1 MRVLLQR
8 VRHAKVEVDG
18 ATTGEIGVGYL
29 LLAGSAA
36 GDDADLARRMAEKI
50 VHLRLFPNEEG
61 KFDRSLLDVGGEVL
75 VVSQFTLYGDAR
87 KGRRPSFT
95 AAAAPGLAEPMV
107 ERFAAA
113 FETLGV
119 ARVGRGR
126 FGADMQ
132 VSLCND
138 GPVTLWLDSDTLFA
152 R

>member
-8 VRHAKVEVDG
+8 VGHAKVEVAGEATG
-18 ATTGEIGVGYL
+18 AIAQGYL
-29 LLAGSAA
+29 LLVGSAA
-36 GDDADLARRMAEKI
+36 GDDEALARRMAEKI

-61 KFDRSLLDVGGEVL
+61 KFDRSLLDVGGGVL

-95 AAAAPGLAEPMV
+95 GAAAPAIAEPMV
-107 ERFAAA
+107 ETFAAA
-113 FETLGV
+113 FEALGV
-119 ARVGRGR
+119 GQVGRGR

-138 GPVTLWLDSDTLFA
+138 GPVTLWLDSDTLFT